1 MSNTVLGIIIFLFSV
16 GVAGIVSLFYKN
28 CGKLIRLRN
37 ADIRK
42 LNQQIKNYDSSMN
55 FFQELDEKI
64 KENHFIFTL
73 CEKYLINFII
83 ITDD

>member
-16 GVAGIVSLFYKN
+16 GVAGIVSLFFYKN

-64 KENHFIFTL
+64 KDKKL
-73 CEKYLINFII
+73 KYEKMAQRSLQYFK
-83 ITDD
+83 